1 MRFQRQGL
9 RTGISKLQGNF
20 SKTVTKPEKVAI
32 SMHCNLR
39 PPDFASVVLR
49 FNYKTHSYQVWSRL
63 AYSFLTENVITVDTL
78 RYAVTL
84 TFDPLTLDVCSVS
97 AVTCWNYLY
106 HVFAKSNSTGRW
118 WLDKFS
124 QPMFPGAILSG
135 SSQEYMDRTVPN
147 FGGDIG
153 PSKTLNQFAL
163 DFR

>member
-106 HVFAKSNSTGRW
+106 HVFAKSNSTRPMMTGQIFPADVSWGNFVREFSGVHGSNCTKFW
-118 WLDKFS
+118 WGHRPIKD
-124 QPMFPGAILSG
+124 A
-135 SSQEYMDRTVPN
+135 
-147 FGGDIG
+147 
-153 PSKTLNQFAL
+153 
-163 DFR
+163 